1 MILKQFFN
9 TFSSI
14 NNAHVFLQQMELIPI
29 QKICSKC
36 LKPMKFDCLKEEF
49 RCNSSVDDKRCN
61 KKESLYTNTIFDRTK
76 LDIRDV
82 LLIIYCWSRSF
93 TNSQTSIEVECSEST
108 VSFWFS
114 KLRTI
119 ANMHMASFEAVQI
132 GENDAIVEIDEC
144 MIVRR
149 KYNTGRILVGQQQ
162 WIFGGIVRGTNEV
175 FIEFVPDRKRDTLF
189 EVLRRRVKNNSLI
202 ISDSWRGYLNM
213 ETLLND
219 KNFTH
224 LQVNHSE
231 NFVNPDNGAHTQS
244 IEGLWSVMKRK
255 LRKHGTNRGNTESTF
270 EKIQEDLYK
279 KKFENDL
286 FNQIF
291 IDMKQFQ

>member
-132 GENDAIVEIDEC
+132 GGNDAIVEIDEC

-149 KYNTGRILVGQQQ
+149 KYNTDRILVGQQQ
-162 WIFGGIVRGTNEV
+162 WIFAGIVRGTNDV
-175 FIEFVPDRKRDTLF
+175 FIEFVADRK
-189 EVLRRRVKNNSLI
+189 
-202 ISDSWRGYLNM
+202 
-213 ETLLND
+213 
-219 KNFTH
+219 
-224 LQVNHSE
+224 
-231 NFVNPDNGAHTQS
+231 
-244 IEGLWSVMKRK
+244 
-255 LRKHGTNRGNTESTF
+255 
-270 EKIQEDLYK
+270 
-279 KKFENDL
+279 
-286 FNQIF
+286 
-291 IDMKQFQ
+291 